1 MSRTKKNRG
10 YWNSTSDAYQTEH
23 GATLAEKALAWGV
36 WRIPE
41 SELRVLG
48 PVEGLTVLELGC
60 GAAQWTVAL
69 VRSGARAVGID
80 ISDQQ
85 LSHARALA
93 RRADAATRLVQGDAE
108 HLPFQTQSF
117 DVVFCDHGA
126 MTFARPERT
135 VAEVSRTL
143 KPGGLFAFCMSSPIR
158 DVCWDA
164 ETDRV
169 SARLRAN
176 YFDLSA
182 LEDDECVCYQ
192 LPYGAWIR
200 LFRQHSLLVED
211 LVELRAPEHPRT
223 TYSDHVPAEW
233 ARRWPAEHVWKL
245 RKTGPGRGPDRAHGA
260 G

>member
-1 MSRTKKNRG
+1 M
-10 YWNSTSDAYQTEH
+10 
-23 GATLAEKALAWGV
+23 
-36 WRIPE
+36 
-41 SELRVLG
+41 
-48 PVEGLTVLELGC
+48 
-60 GAAQWTVAL
+60 
-69 VRSGARAVGID
+69 GID
-80 ISDQQ
+80 ISEQQ

-93 RRADAATRLVQGDAE
+93 MADAATCLVQGDAE
-108 HLPFQTQSF
+108 HLPFQTQSL

-169 SARLRAN
+169 SARLRAD

-200 LFRQHSLLVED
+200 LFRQHSLLVEH

-223 TYSDHVPAEW
+223 TYSLCTGGVGSEVAGRAHLEAQEDRPRSRA
-233 ARRWPAEHVWKL
+233 
-245 RKTGPGRGPDRAHGA
+245 GPGSWRRLTSRAGRGSWA
-260 G
+260 